1 MNKNN
6 YLHKPQSVS
15 LNTFLSV
22 PEGNSWTIWITGKAL
37 PLGVWI
43 FFLLAVLLSVVAD
56 APRMLHEGA
65 SLESLLVLARRG
77 LTGAFMVLLA
87 TAYLTRI
94 RATKKAHGFLER
106 TFPMLVL
113 IVSIA
118 GMGLLHSRLGSPPL
132 YSVATGLV
140 LGPLGLCLSIWSVW
154 HLRNSF
160 SILAEARCT
169 VVSGPY
175 RYVRHPL
182 YLGEAL
188 TMLGA
193 CLLIGTEIALLFWAV
208 ITGLQLARAR
218 IEERKLSW
226 ALCDYEAY
234 RKRTPFIFP
243 DFRVPL
249 R

>member
-56 APRMLHEGA
+56 AQRMLHEGA

-94 RATKKAHGFLER
+94 HATKKAHGFLER
-106 TFPMLVL
+106 
-113 IVSIA
+113 ISHA
-118 GMGLLHSRLGSPPL
+118 GSCHTDQSR
-132 YSVATGLV
+132 
-140 LGPLGLCLSIWSVW
+140 
-154 HLRNSF
+154 
-160 SILAEARCT
+160 
-169 VVSGPY
+169 
-175 RYVRHPL
+175 
-182 YLGEAL
+182 
-188 TMLGA
+188 
-193 CLLIGTEIALLFWAV
+193 
-208 ITGLQLARAR
+208 
-218 IEERKLSW
+218 
-226 ALCDYEAY
+226 
-234 RKRTPFIFP
+234 
-243 DFRVPL
+243 
-249 R
+249 